1 MKIRLAPVWEKDKE
15 AILELLLSEKS
26 SDTKVS
32 VIPILGMGGIGKT
45 TLTQHVY
52 NDEKVQLFF
61 DLKAG
66 VCVSDYFDV
75 VRDDLN
81 LLQVKLKENLKG
93 KKFLVI
99 LDDIWNEN
107 YHDWTILRAPFQ
119 AGGPGSAIIITTRN
133 QGVSSMIGTTQAYR
147 LQVLSNDACLSLF
160 TTHALQTED
169 FSMHANLKD
178 IGEEI
183 VRRCKGLPL
192 ADYEF
197 EEKQLVWL
205 WMAEGLIQLQEGEKQ
220 MEELGSQYFHNLVS
234 RSFFQQSS
242 ENKSRFLMHDLI
254 NDLAQSIAGD
264 TCFKME
270 DGSEGSNK
278 GKISK
283 KARHSSYVVSSF
295 DGTKKFEVFYQPN
308 MLTCRYLT
316 CTVPLQLLPK
326 LQYLRVLSL
335 SSYYIT
341 ELPDSIGNLKHL
353 HYIDLSHTLIKS
365 LPESMTTLYNL
376 QTLLLENCP
385 IEKLPSTF
393 ANLLNLHHLNI
404 LNADLLE
411 GMPPQIGKLTSLQT
425 LSNMFVGK
433 GTCSK
438 VKELG
443 PLSHLEGMLCIL
455 RLENVVES
463 KDASDANLIGKPNLS
478 GLMFEWCSN
487 IIEPQDDESQH
498 KLIELE
504 VLDVLQPHHTL
515 KELTIKCYGGVEF
528 PTWLRRP
535 SFPNMVLFPT
545 FISLETLYFD
555 DMWAWENW
563 ISYGDFPQLRQLYI
577 QNCPKLLGKLPNH
590 LPLLEKVVINGC
602 WNLVVTISSFPQV
615 CQLEIEQSKGVI
627 CRSKIHFS
635 SLSFKCLSTI
645 SEFTRQIEGLTME
658 GLTSVEDLT
667 IDGCEELMPLWS
679 NDAGLKRPLPCL
691 HVLNISNCPKLV
703 SFVAEDVGEQ
713 LQLGFRS
720 TFKEIKISNCIVL
733 RSLPK
738 TVMYNSTCLEYIL
751 IDRCDSVKY
760 FAIGQLP
767 PTLKQ
772 LEIQHCKNMLILL
785 DDGDTNC
792 LSSSTSLVDLTIIG
806 CPSLKSLTSSG
817 ELPATLKYLHIWSC
831 QKLESIAKRFHHNS
845 FLEYVG
851 ISRCENLKS
860 LPTGIHSLS
869 HLDQIYLA
877 KCPALDFF
885 PDVGLLPAN
894 LRVLQIFDCEKMQ
907 ALPNSIYNLA
917 SLKLLKI
924 SECPSI
930 VSVPKEGFPTNLT
943 SLYLSD
949 LNINEALFEWGLH
962 KLTSQKC
969 LNINGFRILTPLKEL
984 LILECEK
991 LSSFPKDGLPPSL
1004 LQLYVNGCPSLKERC
1019 KKDQGQDWSKIARIP
1034 CVWLDGKFIYD
1045 P

>member
-1 MKIRLAPVWEKDKE
+1 
-15 AILELLLSEKS
+15 
-26 SDTKVS
+26 
-32 VIPILGMGGIGKT
+32 
-45 TLTQHVY
+45 
-52 NDEKVQLFF
+52 
-61 DLKAG
+61 
-66 VCVSDYFDV
+66 
-75 VRDDLN
+75 
-81 LLQVKLKENLKG
+81 
-93 KKFLVI
+93 
-99 LDDIWNEN
+99 
-107 YHDWTILRAPFQ
+107 
-119 AGGPGSAIIITTRN
+119 
-133 QGVSSMIGTTQAYR
+133 
-147 LQVLSNDACLSLF
+147 
-160 TTHALQTED
+160 
-169 FSMHANLKD
+169 
-178 IGEEI
+178 
-183 VRRCKGLPL
+183 
-192 ADYEF
+192 
-197 EEKQLVWL
+197 
-205 WMAEGLIQLQEGEKQ
+205 
-220 MEELGSQYFHNLVS
+220 
-234 RSFFQQSS
+234 
-242 ENKSRFLMHDLI
+242 
-254 NDLAQSIAGD
+254 
-264 TCFKME
+264 
-270 DGSEGSNK
+270 
-278 GKISK
+278 
-283 KARHSSYVVSSF
+283 
-295 DGTKKFEVFYQPN
+295 
-308 MLTCRYLT
+308 
-316 CTVPLQLLPK
+316 
-326 LQYLRVLSL
+326 
-335 SSYYIT
+335 
-341 ELPDSIGNLKHL
+341 
-353 HYIDLSHTLIKS
+353 
-365 LPESMTTLYNL
+365 
-376 QTLLLENCP
+376 
-385 IEKLPSTF
+385 
-393 ANLLNLHHLNI
+393 
-404 LNADLLE
+404 
-411 GMPPQIGKLTSLQT
+411 
-425 LSNMFVGK
+425 
-433 GTCSK
+433 
-438 VKELG
+438 
-443 PLSHLEGMLCIL
+443 
-455 RLENVVES
+455 
-463 KDASDANLIGKPNLS
+463 
-478 GLMFEWCSN
+478 
-487 IIEPQDDESQH
+487 
-498 KLIELE
+498 
-504 VLDVLQPHHTL
+504 
-515 KELTIKCYGGVEF
+515 
-528 PTWLRRP
+528 
-535 SFPNMVLFPT
+535 
-545 FISLETLYFD
+545 
-555 DMWAWENW
+555 MWAWENW

-679 NDAGLKRPLPCL
+679 NDAGLKRSLPCL

-969 LNINGFRILTPLKEL
+969 LNINGGCIDLV
-984 LILECEK
+984 
-991 LSSFPKDGLPPSL
+991 SFPEMVFLSNQAFHPMLPKL
-1004 LQLYVNGCPSLKERC
+1004 EIFV
-1019 KKDQGQDWSKIARIP
+1019 
-1034 CVWLDGKFIYD
+1034 F
-1045 P
+1045 